1 MSEQKRQ
8 TNFGL
13 SSGIGV
19 SPVLGSNF
27 AATGN
32 QQRST
37 CNTPPIRV
45 GPCLSVVQGLQPAT
59 SAIPAPYPPQ
69 ATPKIKPNHTES
81 HLITPKQTIF
91 QKKHDF
97 YLYEPSNQCPSLQ
110 IRGSCLLSG
119 GKNPVSTRKFAS
131 IRVKAHL
138 RFICANLWLRK
149 SAKSVVSNIRPGP
162 PSKTPLP
169 VNASAP
175 Y

>member
-45 GPCLSVVQGLQPAT
+45 GPCLSVVQSLQPAT
-59 SAIPAPYPPQ
+59 SAIPTASH
-69 ATPKIKPNHTES
+69 IENHTKS
-81 HLITPKQTIF
+81 HHF
-91 QKKHDF
+91 SKKHVFDF
-97 YLYEPSNQCPSLQ
+97 MNHSSHPDTPGAKRSETGLPGEACEAGSNPSQTGVQP
-110 IRGSCLLSG
+110 GSNLSPT
-119 GKNPVSTRKFAS
+119 PVKVQSRL
-131 IRVKAHL
+131 VKASQ
-138 RFICANLWLRK
+138 AQ
-149 SAKSVVSNIRPGP
+149 SNTFEKRIF
-162 PSKTPLP
+162 LFL
-169 VNASAP
+169 
-175 Y
+175 